1 MLKDDVYDVPSSD
14 NGNFVRERRKTFQ
27 RQEARLRTTN
37 PPEPCKVLLRG
48 SFATMSQVKSKQR
61 VADHGEVFTPTRT
74 YPPVTV
80 CELAGIGI
88 GKTSEVSA

>member
-1 MLKDDVYDVPSSD
+1 
-14 NGNFVRERRKTFQ
+14 
-27 RQEARLRTTN
+27 
-37 PPEPCKVLLRG
+37 
-48 SFATMSQVKSKQR
+48 MSQVKSKQR